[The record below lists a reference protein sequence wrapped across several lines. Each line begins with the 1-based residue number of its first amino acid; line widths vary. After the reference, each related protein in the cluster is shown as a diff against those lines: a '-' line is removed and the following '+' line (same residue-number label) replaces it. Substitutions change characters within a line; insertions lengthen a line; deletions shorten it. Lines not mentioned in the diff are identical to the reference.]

1 MRKEE
6 SSFLKKRSK
15 KLLSVGS
22 ELPAAPS
29 QRDKSL
35 FASFSSE
42 KEDSFRLARTLVAVC
57 ALLLLAGCKTQ
68 LNSGLSEREANE
80 EVALLLRHDIPAS
93 RETDAKT
100 GSLTV
105 FVEKSMFADA
115 VDVLRAHGLPRQHFD
130 TIADVFK
137 GNGLVVSPIE
147 KRARMVYALGE
158 ELSRTISDIDG
169 VLTARVHIVMPDND
183 PLSRDTVPSAA
194 SVFVAY
200 KPGTDVGGLVPQI
213 KMLVANGVAGLSYDK
228 VSVVMRAAAGEA
240 PGAATAEP
248 PPLREVGGFWV
259 FEGDARALQLV
270 LAGAA
275 GMAAVLLGLLTWVAW
290 RWRSAL
296 RVRIERLLPAR

>member
-1 MRKEE
+1 
-6 SSFLKKRSK
+6 
-15 KLLSVGS
+15 
-22 ELPAAPS
+22 
-29 QRDKSL
+29 
-35 FASFSSE
+35 
-42 KEDSFRLARTLVAVC
+42 
-57 ALLLLAGCKTQ
+57 
-68 LNSGLSEREANE
+68 
-80 EVALLLRHDIPAS
+80 
-93 RETDAKT
+93 
-100 GSLTV
+100 
-105 FVEKSMFADA
+105 
-115 VDVLRAHGLPRQHFD
+115 
-130 TIADVFK
+130 
-137 GNGLVVSPIE
+137 
-147 KRARMVYALGE
+147 MVYALGE

-240 PGAATAEP
+240 PGAAAAEP